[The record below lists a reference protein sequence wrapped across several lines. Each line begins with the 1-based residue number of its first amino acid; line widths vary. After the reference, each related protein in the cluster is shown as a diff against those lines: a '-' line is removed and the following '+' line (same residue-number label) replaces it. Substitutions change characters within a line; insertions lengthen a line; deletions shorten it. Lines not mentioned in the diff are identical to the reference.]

1 MKNKGELNKISKRN
15 FIVEEFKM
23 KKIFLYM
30 LLLVLLASVSVQAD
44 SELEIPIALPKTEG
58 SKNFDLE
65 ISMINQ
71 KGVHQYKLKLFTDA
85 SESFMKAKTLA
96 QQFRDPGLGI
106 VSFNLGLTL
115 HKLDRHEN
123 AVEAFMIAKK
133 YARGNSVILDSKLV
147 RFHEC
152 GFNPSIPCDE
162 KSPTRM
168 HIEGSD

>member
-1 MKNKGELNKISKRN
+1 MENKSELNNLSKR
-15 FIVEEFKM
+15 ILITGDFKM
-23 KKIFLYM
+23 KKLILYM
-30 LLLVLLASVSVQAD
+30 FLLILLASVSVQAD
-44 SELEIPIALPKTEG
+44 SELETPIALPKTEG

-71 KGVHQYKLKLFTDA
+71 KGIQQYKSKLFDDA
-85 SESFMKAKTLA
+85 RESFKKAKSLA

-133 YARGNSVILDSKLV
+133 YARGNSLILDSKLV

-152 GFNPSIPCDE
+152 GFNPSIPCNE
-162 KSPTRM
+162 KPPAKL

>member
-1 MKNKGELNKISKRN
+1 
-15 FIVEEFKM
+15 M
-23 KKIFLYM
+23 KKINLYM

-71 KGVHQYKLKLFTDA
+71 KGIRQFKSQLFA
-85 SESFMKAKTLA
+85 EARESFMKAKSLA

-133 YARGNSVILDSKLV
+133 YARGNSSILDSKLV

-162 KSPTRM
+162 NPPARM

>member
-1 MKNKGELNKISKRN
+1 M
-15 FIVEEFKM
+15 VEEFKM
-23 KKIFLYM
+23 KKIILYM
-30 LLLVLLASVSVQAD
+30 LLFALLISVAAWAD
-44 SELEIPIALPKTEG
+44 AELEIPIALPKIEG

-71 KGVHQYKLKLFTDA
+71 KGIRQFKSKLFSEA
-85 SESFMKAKTLA
+85 SESFMRAKSLA

-115 HKLDRHEN
+115 HKLGRHEN
-123 AVEAFMIAKK
+123 AVEAFMTAKK
-133 YARGNSVILDSKLV
+133 YALGNSSILDSKLV

-162 KSPTRM
+162 KPPARL

>member
-1 MKNKGELNKISKRN
+1 MKNKGELNKLSKRN
-15 FIVEEFKM
+15 FIVEDFKM
-23 KKIFLYM
+23 KKIILYM

-71 KGVHQYKLKLFTDA
+71 KGIDQYKSKLFTEA
-85 SESFMKAKTLA
+85 SESFIKAKSLA
-96 QQFRDPGLGI
+96 QQFRDPSLGI

-123 AVEAFMIAKK
+123 AVEAFIVAKK
-133 YARGNSVILDSKLV
+133 YARGNSSILDSKLA

-162 KSPTRM
+162 KPPASM
-168 HIEGSD
+168 HNEGSD

>member
-1 MKNKGELNKISKRN
+1 MKHLLPYMVMI
-15 FIVEEFKM
+15 FILFP
-23 KKIFLYM
+23 
-30 LLLVLLASVSVQAD
+30 VSIQAN
-44 SELEIPIALPKTEG
+44 SGLEIPIVLPKTEG

-71 KGVHQYKLKLFTDA
+71 KGIHQFESKLFSEA
-85 SESFMKAKTLA
+85 SESFKRAKSLA
-96 QQFRDPGLGI
+96 QQFRDPGLGV

-115 HKLDRHEN
+115 HKLNLHEN
-123 AVEAFMIAKK
+123 AVEAFMTAKK
-133 YARGNSVILDSKLV
+133 YARGNSMIIDSKLV

-162 KSPTRM
+162 RPPARM

>member
-1 MKNKGELNKISKRN
+1 
-15 FIVEEFKM
+15 
-23 KKIFLYM
+23 M
-30 LLLVLLASVSVQAD
+30 LLLVLLVSVSVQAD

-71 KGVHQYKLKLFTDA
+71 KGIDQYKSKLFTEA
-85 SESFMKAKTLA
+85 SESFIKAKSLA
-96 QQFRDPGLGI
+96 QQFRDPSLGI

-123 AVEAFMIAKK
+123 AVEAFMVAKK
-133 YARGNSVILDSKLV
+133 YARGNSSILDSKLL

-152 GFNPSIPCDE
+152 GFNPSIPCE
-162 KSPTRM
+162 KTPPARM
-168 HIEGSD
+168 NIEGSD

>member
-1 MKNKGELNKISKRN
+1 MKNKGVLNKLSKRY
-15 FIVEEFKM
+15 FIIEDFKM
-23 KKIFLYM
+23 KKIILFMSLF
-30 LLLVLLASVSVQAD
+30 VFLASVSSQAND
-44 SELEIPIALPKTEG
+44 ELEIPIDLPKTEG

-71 KGVHQYKLKLFTDA
+71 KGISQFKSKLFSEA
-85 SESFMKAKTLA
+85 SESFMKAKSLA

-115 HKLDRHEN
+115 HKLGRHEN
-123 AVEAFMIAKK
+123 AVEAFMVAKK
-133 YARGNSVILDSKLV
+133 YARGNSSILDSKLL

-162 KSPTRM
+162 KPPARM

>member
-1 MKNKGELNKISKRN
+1 M
-15 FIVEEFKM
+15 VEEFKM
-23 KKIFLYM
+23 KKINLYM

-71 KGVHQYKLKLFTDA
+71 KGIRQFKSQLFA
-85 SESFMKAKTLA
+85 EARESFMKAKSLA

-133 YARGNSVILDSKLV
+133 YARGNSSILDSKLV

-162 KSPTRM
+162 NPPARM

>member
-1 MKNKGELNKISKRN
+1 
-15 FIVEEFKM
+15 M
-23 KKIFLYM
+23 KKIILYT
-30 LLLVLLASVSVQAD
+30 LLIFFMNLVSAQAD
-44 SELEIPIALPKTEG
+44 TELENPIKLPKAEG

-71 KGVHQYKLKLFTDA
+71 KGIHQFESKLFSEA
-85 SESFMKAKTLA
+85 SESFKRAKSLA
-96 QQFRDPGLGI
+96 QQFRDPGLGV

-115 HKLDRHEN
+115 HKLNLHEN
-123 AVEAFMIAKK
+123 AVEAFMTAKK
-133 YARGNSVILDSKLV
+133 YARGNSMIIDSKLV

-162 KSPTRM
+162 RPPARM

>member
-1 MKNKGELNKISKRN
+1 
-15 FIVEEFKM
+15 M
-23 KKIFLYM
+23 KKIILY
-30 LLLVLLASVSVQAD
+30 VLLIFFMNLLSAQAD
-44 SELEIPIALPKTEG
+44 TELENPIRLPKTEG

-71 KGVHQYKLKLFTDA
+71 NGIRQFKSKLFSEA
-85 SESFMKAKTLA
+85 SESFKRAKSLA
-96 QQFRDPGLGI
+96 QQFRDPSLGI

-115 HKLDRHEN
+115 HKLNRHEN
-123 AVEAFMIAKK
+123 AVEAFMTAKK
-133 YARGNSVILDSKLV
+133 YARGNISILDSKLV

-162 KSPTRM
+162 KPPARM